1 MNGDRHDL
9 SMSGVVVGVAT
20 GIATAVDM
28 FEALRLRSPFDPEP
42 ESPMNDNKRPL
53 TLSLFA
59 VAALLVAPAAFTA
72 EAEEEDSWDVNDPP
86 GGSRSISIDTDTG
99 TWMSVDVSP
108 DGETIAFDL
117 LGDIYLLPVQ
127 GGEARAIDNGL
138 SWSMQPRFS
147 PDGSEIA
154 YTSDAGGGNNI
165 WIMQADGSDK
175 RQLTHEDFRLLNNP
189 WWSPD
194 GDYIAARK
202 HFTTER
208 SLGTGEIWIYHRNGG
223 DGVAVVERP
232 GEEHQKELGEP
243 AISPDGRYIYYS
255 FDSTPGSTF
264 VYAQDSNDQ
273 IFEIR
278 RHDFRTGES
287 ESFVAGAGGSVRPTP
302 SPDGRY
308 LAFVRRTRG
317 ASAPG
322 SLFLKDLVSG
332 EETAICNRLDQDL
345 QEVWAVHGVYPNMDW
360 TPDSESI
367 VFWAGGKIRRIDVD
381 TLEVA
386 EISFHVDDTRTV
398 YEAPRPEVEVAPA
411 EFDTQMVRNA
421 AVSPDGSQVVFE
433 STGRLYI
440 KSMSGGEPRLLTSDP
455 RDHFEFFPS
464 WSRDGHTIVFVAW
477 NDRTLGHIHSVRA
490 RGGRSTRLTRTP
502 GHYLAPR
509 FSPDGGTI
517 VYGVADGGY
526 LTSPDWSIETG
537 VFSIPSQG
545 GESRRITDDGS
556 NPHFGARSG
565 RLYVTREIDDVRS
578 LVSIDLNGEAAHTH
592 ARGEYLE
599 QFEVSP
605 DGRHLAFRE
614 NFHVYALPLPP
625 GGLALDL
632 GTDVGSVPMTRA
644 SGDGGNY
651 PNWSDGDR
659 LHWSLGPVA
668 FSAAVDELFKP
679 SAENGDNGYAAPEEG
694 VSLSMRLDADVP
706 EGAVALTGARIVTM
720 ADGDGGVIEDGV
732 IVTDGNRI
740 RAVGSRDAVD
750 IPAAAEVVDVSGMTV
765 IPGLIDAHAH
775 GPQGV
780 EIIPQ
785 QNWSAY
791 ATLAFG
797 VTTVHDPS
805 NDAVEVFAAS
815 EMQRTGQILAPR
827 IFSTGDVV
835 YGARSTSFAKIDSL
849 EDAREHVRRL
859 KAQGAM
865 SVKNYNQPRR
875 DQRQQVAVAAR
886 EENMLVV
893 TEGASLFHMDL
904 SMVADGNSTIEHNL
918 PQAMLYD
925 DVLQFWEQTNVAY
938 TPTLVVTYGGLSAET
953 YWYQET
959 RVWEHPILSNF
970 VPPDILRPRSVRR
983 TIAPESEYHHATS
996 AATAKLLAD
1005 RGVLV
1010 SIGAHGQREGLGSHW
1025 EIWSF
1030 VQGGMSPMEALRAAT
1045 IVPATALGFADDLGS
1060 LEAGKLADLVV
1071 IDADIL
1077 EDIQQ
1082 TDKVSMVML
1091 NGRLYDAATLNE
1103 TVTGDRET
1111 RPFYWQR

>member
-1 MNGDRHDL
+1 MKNKKKLLAL
-9 SMSGVVVGVAT
+9 SALFLVPVA
-20 GIATAVDM
+20 
-28 FEALRLRSPFDPEP
+28 L
-42 ESPMNDNKRPL
+42 
-53 TLSLFA
+53 
-59 VAALLVAPAAFTA
+59 AA
-72 EAEEEDSWDVNDPP
+72 ENAEEEDTWNVNDPP
-86 GGSRSISIDTDTG
+86 GDSYSVSIDTSSG
-99 TWMSVDVSP
+99 TWMSLDVSP
-108 DGETIAFDL
+108 DGRTIAFDL
-117 LGDIYLLPVQ
+117 LGDIYVIPMQ
-127 GGEARAIDNGL
+127 GGEARAIDSGF

-154 YTSDAGGGNNI
+154 YTSDAGGGDNI
-165 WIMQADGSDK
+165 WTMQPDGGGK

-194 GDYIAARK
+194 GQYIAARK

-208 SLGTGEIWIYHRNGG
+208 SLGTGEIWIYHVKGG

-232 GEEHQKELGEP
+232 SPEHQKELGEP
-243 AISPDGRYIYYS
+243 AFSPDGRYVYYS

-264 VYAQDSNDQ
+264 IYAQDSNDQ

-278 RHDFRTGES
+278 RFDLHTGED
-287 ESFVAGAGGSVRPTP
+287 ESFVTGPGGSVRPTP

-317 ASAPG
+317 ATAPP

-332 EETAICNRLDQDL
+332 REFPIYDDLDQDL

-360 TPDSESI
+360 TPDSETI

-381 TLEVA
+381 TREVSVIPFHVADERKVYEVA
-386 EISFHVDDTRTV
+386 
-398 YEAPRPEVEVAPA
+398 RPQVEVAPA
-411 EFDTQMVRNA
+411 EFDTKMVRSA
-421 AVSPDGSQVVFE
+421 AVSPDGSRVVFE

-440 KSMSGGEPRLLTSDP
+440 QSMSGGEPRLLTSDD

-464 WSRDGHTIVFVAW
+464 WSRDGRRIVFVAW
-477 NDRTLGHIHSVRA
+477 DDETLGHIHSVPA
-490 RGGRSTRLTRTP
+490 SGGRSRRLTRTP
-502 GHYLAPR
+502 GHYLTPR
-509 FSPDGGTI
+509 FSPDGERI
-517 VYGVADGGY
+517 VFEVTDGGY
-526 LTSPDWSIETG
+526 LTSPAWSIDTG
-537 VFSIPSQG
+537 VFSIPAAG
-545 GESRRITDDGS
+545 GEARQVTDDGS
-556 NPHFGARSG
+556 NPHFGGRSD
-565 RLYVTREIDDVRS
+565 RLYVMRESDGVTA

-592 ARGEYLE
+592 ARGEYVE
-599 QFEVSP
+599 RFDVSP

-614 NFHVYALPLPP
+614 NFHVYVVPLPP
-625 GGLALDL
+625 GGLPLDI
-632 GTDVGSVPMTRA
+632 GTATTSVPMTRA
-644 SGDGGNY
+644 SGNGGNY
-651 PNWSDGDR
+651 PNWSADGDT
-659 LHWSLGPVA
+659 LYWSLGPVVY
-668 FSAAVDELFKP
+668 SASTEALFAAKD
-679 SAENGDNGYAAPEEG
+679 ENGDGGYRPPVEG
-694 VSLSMRLDADVP
+694 VSVSVRREADVP
-706 EGAVALTGARIVTM
+706 EGMVALTGATIVTM
-720 ADGDGGVIEDGV
+720 AAPDGGVIENGV
-732 IVTDGNRI
+732 VLTDGNRI
-740 RAVGSRDAVD
+740 RAVGPRDSIE
-750 IPAAAEVVDVSGMTV
+750 IPAAAEVIDVSGKTIV
-765 IPGLIDAHAH
+765 PGLIDAHAH

-780 EIIPQ
+780 AIIPE

-835 YGARSTSFAKIDSL
+835 YGAHSTSFAKIESL

-875 DQRQQVAVAAR
+875 EQRQQVTVAAR

-918 PQAMLYD
+918 PQSMLYD
-925 DVLQFWEQTNVAY
+925 DVLQFWGQTEVAY
-938 TPTLVVTYGGLSAET
+938 TPTLVVTYGGLSGET

-959 RVWEHPILSNF
+959 PVWQHPILSRF

-983 TIAPESEYHHATS
+983 TLAPESEYYDAAS
-996 AATAKLLAD
+996 AATAKLLAEQ
-1005 RGVLV
+1005 GVLV

-1030 VQGGMSPMEALRAAT
+1030 VRGGMTPVQALQAAT
-1045 IVPATALGFADDLGS
+1045 VVPAHALGYADDLGS
-1060 LEAGKLADLVV
+1060 LEPGKLADLVV
-1071 IDADIL
+1071 IEADVL
-1077 EDIQQ
+1077 EDIFQS
-1082 TDKVSMVML
+1082 DRVSLVML
-1091 NGRLYDAATLNE
+1091 NGRLYDAATLDE
-1103 TVTGDRET
+1103 TVTGDHET
-1111 RPFYWQR
+1111 EPFYWQREPASPDLKSGPQDR